1 MMPHITPAAGEDLPA
16 SPRRTAFP
24 GRRKNHF
31 DGLERPSYGKYSPAC
46 RLTISPKFRFAYH
59 GYFPTNTPR
68 ISKPRLWRIRCRCIG
83 RDVQRTSSGR
93 RQSTR
98 CAKRASCRDGRSSHL
113 PLLDRRHFAYRHLQ
127 SSTAANRRSWQVHYG
142 LAVAE

>member
-68 ISKPRLWRIRCRCIG
+68 ISKPRIGRIRCRCIG
-83 RDVQRTSSGR
+83 RDLQRNSSGC

-98 CAKRASCRDGRSSHL
+98 SAKWPPRCEGRPSHL
-113 PLLDRRHFAYRHLQ
+113 PLLDRRYFAHRHLQ
-127 SSTAANRRSWQVHYG
+127 SPPAAHRRSWQRSPMRS
-142 LAVAE
+142 ATW